1 MKGLFVGAVAVTL
14 SLNACSGGHLAG
26 ARNRLAPTTPPRGT
40 PASSSAQSWS
50 SPAGTSVRS
59 GLHLD
64 ATKVQTGGRITG
76 WITVE
81 NLTGRPLV
89 TFGCGL
95 FAVLLANQTYHP
107 EPNWASCLQKITIPT
122 GDSTYPVTVT
132 ASYQMCTQGSS
143 SATVPACGPFGTP
156 GLPAGMYQATSY
168 QDSQVVPTP
177 PTIPVEVDP

>member
-1 MKGLFVGAVAVTL
+1 MKGFFVGAVVLTL
-14 SLNACSGGHLAG
+14 SLNACSGGHPPG
-26 ARNRLAPTTPPRGT
+26 GPNRLAPTTPPRRT

-50 SPAGTSVRS
+50 SPPGTSVRS

-64 ATKVQTGGRITG
+64 ATKVKTGGRIAG

-81 NLTGRPLV
+81 NSTGRPLV

-95 FAVLLANQTYHP
+95 FAVLLTNQTYHP
-107 EPNWASCLQKITIPT
+107 EPNWASCLQKITILT

-132 ASYQMCTQGSS
+132 ASYEMCAQGSS
-143 SATVPACGPFGTP
+143 SVTIPACGPSGIP
-156 GLPAGMYQATSY
+156 GLPAGMYQATTY
-168 QDSQVVPTP
+168 EDSQVVPTP